1 VLCFAAAVAAALCP
15 VHAQDR
21 PSLETLEVQPGMYL
35 IAGAGGNIAVRT
47 GPDGVIVVDSGSGE
61 RTSDVLA
68 AVRRLSSEPIRYVIN
83 TSGHPDHVGGNQALS
98 QAGRPLAGQGG
109 FNVAGAGAVVIGLES
124 VMARMSAAQGA
135 MPAYPVAAWPSETFG
150 TRKSLYLNNE
160 GVVIQHQPAA
170 HSDGD
175 VFVHFRRADVV
186 AAGEIFTPARFPVI
200 DLQHG
205 GSVQGTIDALNRLVE
220 LALSQTPL
228 AFREGGTMVIPGRG
242 RISDQADV
250 VEYRDMLTVVRDVT
264 DSLIKKG
271 MSKQQVV
278 AAAPAR
284 GYERR
289 YGATSGSWTTTMFVE
304 AIYDSLTKTKR

>member
-1 VLCFAAAVAAALCP
+1 
-15 VHAQDR
+15 
-21 PSLETLEVQPGMYL
+21 
-35 IAGAGGNIAVRT
+35 VRT
-47 GPDGVIVVDSGSGE
+47 GPDGVIVVDSGNGE
-61 RTSDVLA
+61 RTSDVIA
-68 AVRRLSSEPIRYVIN
+68 SIRRLSSEPIRYLIN
-83 TSGHPDHVGGNQALS
+83 TSGHSDHVGGNQALS
-98 QAGRPLAGQGG
+98 QAGRPFAGAPGG
-109 FNVAGAGAVVIGLES
+109 FNGAGAPVVGLEA
-124 VMARMSAAQGA
+124 VMVRMSTAQGA
-135 MPAYPVAAWPSETFG
+135 TPAYPVAAWPSETFG

-160 GVVIQHQPAA
+160 GIVIEHQPAA

-186 AAGEIFTPARFPVI
+186 AAGEIFTPARFPMI
-200 DLQHG
+200 DLEHG

-220 LALSQTPL
+220 LALPQTPL

-284 GYERR
+284 AYEGR
-289 YGATSGSWTTTMFVE
+289 YGATSGAWTTTMFVE
-304 AIYDSLTKTKR
+304 AVYDSLTRTRR